1 MKLRRRFKRKAA
13 RIEMV
18 PLIDIV
24 FLLLVFFIYAMLSM
38 AVHRGMKV
46 ELPESA
52 NSVSSEEVPLSVSV
66 QIINGT
72 SMIYLNQEHVSLD
85 DLENRL
91 KIESADMKQD
101 KEVLLFADKSVS
113 YQQLYKVLD
122 RISEGGYNYSTFL
135 VDRRALC
142 SPCFWDGRCA

>member
-1 MKLRRRFKRKAA
+1 MILRRRFKRKHA

-38 AVHRGMKV
+38 AVHKGMKV

-52 NSVSSEEVPLSVSV
+52 NPKLSDEAPLSVSV
-66 QIINGT
+66 QVRNGEAV
-72 SMIYLNQEHVSLD
+72 IYLNQKQVALD
-85 DLENRL
+85 ELENALRRQPR
-91 KIESADMKQD
+91 AMGQD
-101 KEVLLFADKSVS
+101 REVLLFADKSVS

-122 RISEGGYNYSTFL
+122 RISVAGITAVSLQAEQT
-135 VDRRALC
+135 R
-142 SPCFWDGRCA
+142 

>member
-1 MKLRRRFKRKAA
+1 MKLRRRYKRKAA

-46 ELPESA
+46 ELPESSNPA
-52 NSVSSEEVPLSVSV
+52 SSAEVPLSVSV
-66 QIINGT
+66 QVINGT
-72 SMIYLNQEHVSLD
+72 SVISLNQEQVTLD

-91 KIESADMKQD
+91 RIQTVDMKQD

-122 RISEGGYNYSTFL
+122 RISGAGIKAISLQAEQK
-135 VDRRALC
+135 R
-142 SPCFWDGRCA
+142 